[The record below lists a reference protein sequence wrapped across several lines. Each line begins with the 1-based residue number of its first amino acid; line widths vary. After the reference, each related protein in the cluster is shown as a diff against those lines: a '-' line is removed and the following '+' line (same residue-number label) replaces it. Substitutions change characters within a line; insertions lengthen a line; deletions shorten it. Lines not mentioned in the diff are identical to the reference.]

1 MKVGAGVVGDRT
13 VEGERGSYNQKEL
26 EDIGRR
32 LQADGDRG

>member
-13 VEGERGSYNQKEL
+13 VEGERGPYDQEEL

-32 LQADGDRG
+32 LGADGDRG